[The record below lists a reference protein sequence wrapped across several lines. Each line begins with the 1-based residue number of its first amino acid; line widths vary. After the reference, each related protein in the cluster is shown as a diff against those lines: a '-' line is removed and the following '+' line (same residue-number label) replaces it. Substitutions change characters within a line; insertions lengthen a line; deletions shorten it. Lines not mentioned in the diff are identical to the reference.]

1 MDEVPDIADEGALRT
16 AVLRGD
22 ADAWRALYRRAFPPV
37 WAFVAARSRSD
48 AGAAEDVIQETWMI
62 AVRRMASFDPSRAP
76 FEAWV
81 KGIAMNVLRNRWRA
95 GRRER
100 EALGQDPKAFGEVQ
114 ASPAT
119 PDAGEPAGRATL
131 ALTALPWAYQQ
142 VLRAKYEEGLPVLAI
157 AERMGRSAKSVES
170 MLSRA
175 REALRRALADGS
187 P

>member
-1 MDEVPDIADEGALRT
+1 MDEVSDIADEGALRA

-22 ADAWRALYRRAFPPV
+22 ADAWRVLYRRAFPPV

-81 KGIAMNVLRNRWRA
+81 KGIAGNVLRNRWRA
-95 GRRER
+95 SRRER
-100 EALGQDPKAFGEVQ
+100 EVVRRDPTTLGDVH
-114 ASPAT
+114 ASPVT
-119 PDAGEPAGRATL
+119 PDAGEAGRATL

-157 AERMGRSAKSVES
+157 AERLGRSAKAVES